1 MGRVLVGTAD
11 LTLNRR
17 TLLAAAAGGAAL
29 AIGCGPGTRP
39 EGSAPAAV
47 NAWTPP
53 DDERRRALVAAA
65 RFGPKQAVRSA
76 SGLAICTHPLAS
88 AAAADMLALGG
99 NACDGVLAA
108 SIAQAVVEPH
118 MTTLSGCLSMLY
130 YDAASGEYSYVNGM
144 MAAPQAV
151 PDVRNMDVA
160 EFGALMT
167 KTDGTL
173 CFVPGFWGGF
183 EAGLERH
190 GLLPRATVMA
200 PAIHYARDGFEIHP
214 FLWGEMFVES
224 AVLGRELFSREI
236 YFNGS
241 TLRDIGDKLVQSAL
255 ADTLERLAEEG
266 GDHFYRGEFGRR
278 YAETVQAKGGLI
290 TADDMAAYE
299 AFWDEPVM
307 GTYRDYGVVGSPA
320 PDFGGQAL
328 VEIMNMVELLD
339 LQQIGP
345 AFESGETTLRMMQ
358 IIGRV
363 YADAVGGRFDGTL
376 PDVERAISKEYA
388 AERFAGLEGK
398 PASPSDRYEALGVV
412 PPPPP
417 GSNHVTVV
425 DAAGNVATVLH
436 SVMSMPFRTGIYV
449 DGVYACASG
458 VHLGS
463 GPVEPGGRAHAR
475 ICPNI
480 FTRDGKPI
488 LASGSPSVSLTENI
502 VQNSTNLLDFGL
514 DLESSVHKP
523 RFGGSSMNVP
533 GALIVEADLAGEPV
547 GRLEDAGA
555 AVEVVNPWNWLCGSF
570 EGVLIEEDGAVACG
584 DPRRTAQAAAA

>member
-1 MGRVLVGTAD
+1 MRRRLVDGAD
-11 LTLNRR
+11 LTLDRR

-29 AIGCGPGTRP
+29 AMGCRPGA
-39 EGSAPAAV
+39 EDGGSPPVATAG
-47 NAWTPP
+47 WTPP
-53 DDERRRALVAAA
+53 SDDERRALVATA
-65 RFGPKQAVRSA
+65 RFGPKRAVRSA
-76 SGLAICTHPLAS
+76 NGIAICTHPLAS

-151 PDVRNMDVA
+151 PDVRSMDVA
-160 EFGALMT
+160 EFGALMA

-183 EAGLERH
+183 EAGHDRH
-190 GLLPRATVMA
+190 GWLPRSTVMA
-200 PAIHYARDGFEIHP
+200 PAIHYARHGFEIHP

-224 AVLGRELFSREI
+224 SVLGREPFSREI

-241 TLRDIGDKLVQSAL
+241 TLRDIGDMLVQSAH
-255 ADTLERLAEEG
+255 ADTLEQLAEEG
-266 GDHFYRGEFGRR
+266 SDHFYRGEFGRR
-278 YAETVQAKGGLI
+278 YAETVQASGGLI
-290 TADDMAAYE
+290 TAEDMAAYE
-299 AFWDEPVM
+299 AFWDEPVH

-339 LQQIGP
+339 LQQTGP

-363 YADAVGGRFDGTL
+363 YADAVGGRFDGSL
-376 PDVERAISKEYA
+376 PEVERAISKEYA
-388 AERFAGLEGK
+388 AERFAALEGK
-398 PASPSDRYEALGVV
+398 PASPNDRYTAVGAM
-412 PPPPP
+412 PTPP

-425 DAAGNVATVLH
+425 DAEGNVATVLH

-475 ICPNI
+475 ICPNM
-480 FTRDGKPI
+480 FTRDGRPV

-502 VQNSTNLLDFGL
+502 VQNSVNLLDFGL
-514 DLESSVHKP
+514 DLETSVHKP
-523 RFGGSSMNVP
+523 RFGGSSMTVP
-533 GALIVEADLAGEPV
+533 GALMLEADLPGEP
-547 GRLEDAGA
+547 GNLLREAGA
-555 AVEVVNPWNWLCGSF
+555 TVEVVNPWNWLCGSF

-584 DPRRTAQAAAA
+584 DPRRTAQAVAV

>member
-1 MGRVLVGTAD
+1 MRRRLVDGAD
-11 LTLNRR
+11 LTLDRR

-29 AIGCGPGTRP
+29 AMGCRPGA
-39 EGSAPAAV
+39 EDDGSPPVATSG
-47 NAWTPP
+47 WTPP
-53 DDERRRALVAAA
+53 GDEERRALVATAH
-65 RFGPKQAVRSA
+65 FGPKQAVRSA
-76 SGLAICTHPLAS
+76 RGIAICTHPLAS

-151 PDVRNMDVA
+151 PDVRSMDVA
-160 EFGALMT
+160 EFGALMA

-183 EAGLERH
+183 EAGHDRH
-190 GLLPRATVMA
+190 GRLPRSTVMA
-200 PAIHYARDGFEIHP
+200 PAIHYARHGFEIHP

-224 AVLGRELFSREI
+224 SVLGREPFSREI

-241 TLRDIGDKLVQSAL
+241 TLRDIGDMLVQSAL
-255 ADTLERLAEEG
+255 ADNLGQLAEEG
-266 GDHFYRGEFGRR
+266 SDHFYRGEFGRR
-278 YAETVQAKGGLI
+278 YAETVQARGGLI
-290 TADDMAAYE
+290 TAEDMAAYE
-299 AFWDEPVM
+299 AFWDEPVH
-307 GTYRDYGVVGSPA
+307 GAYRDYGVVGSPA

-339 LQQIGP
+339 LQQTGP

-363 YADAVGGRFDGTL
+363 YADAVGGRFDGSL
-376 PDVERAISKEYA
+376 PEVERAISKEYA
-388 AERFAGLEGK
+388 AERFAALEGR
-398 PASPSDRYEALGVV
+398 PASPNDRYTAVGAM
-412 PPPPP
+412 PPPP

-425 DAAGNVATVLH
+425 DAEGNVATVLH

-475 ICPNI
+475 ICPNM
-480 FTRDGKPI
+480 FTRDGRPV

-502 VQNSTNLLDFGL
+502 VQNSVNLLDFGL
-514 DLESSVHKP
+514 DLETSVHKP
-523 RFGGSSMNVP
+523 RFGGSSMTVP
-533 GALIVEADLAGEPV
+533 GALMLEADLPGAPA
-547 GRLEDAGA
+547 RLLREAGA
-555 AVEVVNPWNWLCGSF
+555 TVEVVNPWNWLCGSF

-584 DPRRTAQAAAA
+584 DPRRTAQAVAV

>member
-1 MGRVLVGTAD
+1 MGRGLVEGAD

-17 TLLAAAAGGAAL
+17 TLLAAAAGGAAM
-29 AIGCGPGTRP
+29 AIGCAPGSEP
-39 EGSAPAAV
+39 GGSAPAAV
-47 NAWTPP
+47 NGWTPP
-53 DDERRRALVAAA
+53 DDEARRALVGTA

-76 SGLAICTHPLAS
+76 NGIAICTHPLAS

-130 YDAASGEYSYVNGM
+130 YDAASGEYTYVNGM

-224 AVLGRELFSREI
+224 AVLGREPFSREI
-236 YFNGS
+236 YFDGG
-241 TLRDIGDKLVQSAL
+241 TLRDIGDKLVQSEL
-255 ADTLERLAEEG
+255 ADTLDRLAEDG

-278 YAETVQAKGGLI
+278 YAETVQARGGLI

-299 AFWDEPVM
+299 AFWDEPVQ

-339 LQQIGP
+339 LQQAGP
-345 AFESGETTLRMMQ
+345 AFESGETTLE
-358 IIGRV
+358 GR
-363 YADAVGGRFDGTL
+363 
-376 PDVERAISKEYA
+376 
-388 AERFAGLEGK
+388 
-398 PASPSDRYEALGVV
+398 PASPNDRYEALGVA

-475 ICPNI
+475 ICPNM
-480 FTRDGKPI
+480 FTRDGKPV

-502 VQNSTNLLDFGL
+502 VQNTTNLLDFGL

-523 RFGGSSMNVP
+523 RFGGSSMSVP
-533 GALIVEADLAGEPV
+533 GALIVEADLAGDPV

-555 AVEVVNPWNWLCGSF
+555 TVEVVNPWNWLCGSF

-584 DPRRTAQAAAA
+584 DPRRTARAVAV

>member
-1 MGRVLVGTAD
+1 MRRRLVDGAD
-11 LTLNRR
+11 LTLDRR
-17 TLLAAAAGGAAL
+17 TLLAAAVGGAAL
-29 AIGCGPGTRP
+29 AMGCRPGAEDGESTP
-39 EGSAPAAV
+39 VATAG
-47 NAWTPP
+47 WTPP
-53 DDERRRALVAAA
+53 NDEERRALVATA
-65 RFGPKQAVRSA
+65 RFGPKQAVRGA
-76 SGLAICTHPLAS
+76 NGIAICTHPLAS

-99 NACDGVLAA
+99 NACDGVMAA

-151 PDVRNMDVA
+151 PDVRSMDVA
-160 EFGALMT
+160 EFGALMA

-183 EAGLERH
+183 EAGHDRH
-190 GLLPRATVMA
+190 GRLSRSTVMA
-200 PAIHYARDGFEIHP
+200 PAIHYARHGFEIHP

-224 AVLGRELFSREI
+224 SVLGREPFSREI

-241 TLRDIGDKLVQSAL
+241 TLRDIGDMLVQSAH
-255 ADTLERLAEEG
+255 ADTLEQLAEEG
-266 GDHFYRGEFGRR
+266 SDHFYRGEFGRR
-278 YAETVQAKGGLI
+278 YAETVQARGGLI
-290 TADDMAAYE
+290 TAEDMAAYE
-299 AFWDEPVM
+299 AFWDEPVH

-339 LQQIGP
+339 FQQTGP

-363 YADAVGGRFDGTL
+363 YADAVGGRFDGSL
-376 PDVERAISKEYA
+376 PEVERAISKEYA
-388 AERFAGLEGK
+388 EERFAALEGK
-398 PASPSDRYEALGVV
+398 PASPNDRYTAVGAM
-412 PPPPP
+412 PPPP

-425 DAAGNVATVLH
+425 DAEGNVATVLH

-449 DGVYACASG
+449 NGVYACASG

-475 ICPNI
+475 ICPNM
-480 FTRDGKPI
+480 FTRDGKPV

-502 VQNSTNLLDFGL
+502 VQNSVNLLDFGL
-514 DLESSVHKP
+514 DLETSVHKP
-523 RFGGSSMNVP
+523 RFGGSSMTVP
-533 GALIVEADLAGEPV
+533 GALMLEADLPGEP
-547 GRLEDAGA
+547 GNLLREAGA
-555 AVEVVNPWNWLCGSF
+555 TVEVVNPWNWLCGSF
-570 EGVLIEEDGAVACG
+570 EGVLMEEAGAVACG
-584 DPRRTAQAAAA
+584 DPRRTAQAVAV

>member
-1 MGRVLVGTAD
+1 MRRRLVDGAD
-11 LTLNRR
+11 LTLDRR

-29 AIGCGPGTRP
+29 AMGCGSGA
-39 EGSAPAAV
+39 EGDGSTPVATAG
-47 NAWTPP
+47 WTPP
-53 DDERRRALVAAA
+53 SDDERRALVSTAH
-65 RFGPKQAVRSA
+65 FGPKQAVRSA
-76 SGLAICTHPLAS
+76 NGIAICTHPLAS
-88 AAAADMLALGG
+88 AAAADMIALGG

-130 YDAASGEYSYVNGM
+130 YDAASGEYSYVNGT

-151 PDVRNMDVA
+151 PDVKNMDVA

-183 EAGLERH
+183 EAGHDRH
-190 GLLPRATVMA
+190 GRLPRSTVMA
-200 PAIHYARDGFEIHP
+200 PAIHYARHGFEIHP

-224 AVLGRELFSREI
+224 SVLGREPFSREI

-241 TLRDIGDKLVQSAL
+241 TLRDIGDMLVQSAH

-266 GDHFYRGEFGRR
+266 SDHFYRGEFGRR
-278 YAETVQAKGGLI
+278 YAETVQARGGLI
-290 TADDMAAYE
+290 TAEDMAAYE
-299 AFWDEPVM
+299 AFWDEPVH

-339 LQQIGP
+339 LEKLGP
-345 AFESGETTLRMMQ
+345 AYESGETTLKMMQ

-376 PDVERAISKEYA
+376 PDVERATSKEYA
-388 AERFAGLEGK
+388 EQRFAALKGR
-398 PASPSDRYEALGVV
+398 PASPNDRYMAVGAM

-417 GSNHVTVV
+417 GSNQVTVV
-425 DAAGNVATVLH
+425 DAEGNVATVLH

-475 ICPNI
+475 ICPNM
-480 FTRDGKPI
+480 FTRDGKPV

-502 VQNSTNLLDFGL
+502 VQNSVNLLDFGL
-514 DLESSVHKP
+514 DLETSVHKP
-523 RFGGSSMNVP
+523 RFGGSSMSVP
-533 GALIVEADLAGEPV
+533 GALMLEADLPGDPV
-547 GRLEDAGA
+547 RLLEETGQT
-555 AVEVVNPWNWLCGSF
+555 VEVVNPWNWLCGSF

-584 DPRRTAQAAAA
+584 DPRRTAQAVAV

>member
-1 MGRVLVGTAD
+1 MRRRLVDGAD
-11 LTLNRR
+11 LTLDRR

-29 AIGCGPGTRP
+29 AMGCRPGA
-39 EGSAPAAV
+39 EDDGSPPVATSG
-47 NAWTPP
+47 WTPP
-53 DDERRRALVAAA
+53 GDEERRALVATAH
-65 RFGPKQAVRSA
+65 FGPKQAVRSA
-76 SGLAICTHPLAS
+76 NGIAICTHPLAS

-151 PDVRNMDVA
+151 PDVRSMEVV
-160 EFGALMT
+160 EFGALMA

-183 EAGLERH
+183 EAGHDRH
-190 GLLPRATVMA
+190 GRLPRSTVMA
-200 PAIHYARDGFEIHP
+200 PAIHYARHGFEIHP

-224 AVLGRELFSREI
+224 SVLGREPFSREI

-241 TLRDIGDKLVQSAL
+241 TLRDIGDMLVQSAH
-255 ADTLERLAEEG
+255 ADTLEQLAEEG
-266 GDHFYRGEFGRR
+266 SDHFYRGEFGRR
-278 YAETVQAKGGLI
+278 YAETVQARGGLI
-290 TADDMAAYE
+290 TAEDMAAYE
-299 AFWDEPVM
+299 AFWDEPVH

-339 LQQIGP
+339 LQQTGP

-363 YADAVGGRFDGTL
+363 YADAVGGRFDGSL
-376 PDVERAISKEYA
+376 PEVERAISKEYA
-388 AERFAGLEGK
+388 AERFAALEGK
-398 PASPSDRYEALGVV
+398 PASPNDRYTAVGAM
-412 PPPPP
+412 PPPP

-425 DAAGNVATVLH
+425 DAEGNVATVLH

-475 ICPNI
+475 ICPNM
-480 FTRDGKPI
+480 FTRDGRPV

-502 VQNSTNLLDFGL
+502 VQNSVNLLDFGL
-514 DLESSVHKP
+514 DLETSVHKP
-523 RFGGSSMNVP
+523 RFGGSSMTVP
-533 GALIVEADLAGEPV
+533 GALMLEADLPGEP
-547 GRLEDAGA
+547 GNLLREAGA
-555 AVEVVNPWNWLCGSF
+555 TVEVVNPWNWLCGSF
-570 EGVLIEEDGAVACG
+570 EGVLIDADGAVACG
-584 DPRRTAQAAAA
+584 DPRRTAQAVAV

>member
-1 MGRVLVGTAD
+1 MRRGLGDAAD
-11 LTLNRR
+11 LTLDRR

-29 AIGCGPGTRP
+29 AMGCRPGA
-39 EGSAPAAV
+39 EGGGSSPLGAAG
-47 NAWTPP
+47 WTPP
-53 DDERRRALVAAA
+53 SDEERRALAATA
-65 RFGPKQAVRSA
+65 RFGPKRAVRGA
-76 SGLAICTHPLAS
+76 NGMAVCTHPLAS
-88 AAAADMLALGG
+88 AAAADMIALGG

-130 YDAASGEYSYVNGM
+130 HEAATGEYSYVNGM

-151 PDVRNMDVA
+151 PDVRSMDLA
-160 EFGALMT
+160 EFGALMA

-183 EAGLERH
+183 EAGHERH
-190 GLLPRATVMA
+190 GRLPRSTVMA
-200 PAIHYARDGFEIHP
+200 PAIHYARHGFEIHP

-224 AVLGRELFSREI
+224 SVLGREPFSREI
-236 YFNGS
+236 YFDGS
-241 TLRDIGDKLVQSAL
+241 TLRDIGDLLVQSAL
-255 ADTLERLAEEG
+255 ADTLERLASEG
-266 GDHFYRGEFGRR
+266 SDHFYRGEFGRR
-278 YAETVQAKGGLI
+278 YADTVQAGGGLI
-290 TADDMAAYE
+290 TAEDMAAYE
-299 AFWDEPVM
+299 AFWDEPVQ
-307 GTYRDYGVVGSPA
+307 GAYRDYGVVGSPA

-339 LQQIGP
+339 LEQMGP

-363 YADAVGGRFDGTL
+363 YADAVLGRFDGTL
-376 PDVERAISKEYA
+376 PEVERAISKEYA
-388 AERFAGLEGK
+388 EERFAALEGK
-398 PASPSDRYEALGVV
+398 PASPNDRYTAAGAM
-412 PPPPP
+412 PPPP

-425 DAAGNVATVLH
+425 DGEGNVATVLH

-475 ICPNI
+475 ICPNM
-480 FTRDGKPI
+480 FTRDGRPV

-502 VQNSTNLLDFGL
+502 VQNSVNLLDFGL
-514 DLESSVHKP
+514 DLETSVHKP
-523 RFGGSSMNVP
+523 RFGGSSMSVP
-533 GALIVEADLAGEPV
+533 GALMLEADLDGEPASLL
-547 GRLEDAGA
+547 RETGA
-555 AVEVVNPWNWLCGSF
+555 TVEIVNPWNWLCGSF
-570 EGVLIEEDGAVACG
+570 EGILIDEDGAVACG
-584 DPRRTAQAAAA
+584 DPRRTAQAVAV